1 MRIDPVQVAKFTSRD
16 VARLA
21 GVSQSTVSYVLSGKR
36 PISEATRRKVLA
48 AIEGLTYQP
57 NAGARALASQRT
69 SVVGL
74 VIPFHPSVD
83 AIAQLPFIQTIAA
96 VAREY
101 DHDVLLVTSD
111 EGPQGLGRLEGRSL
125 CDAIVM
131 MDIEAHDERVPVA
144 ASLSVPVV
152 LIGVPEDPAGLY
164 CVDLDFAA
172 AARLAV
178 DELAATGHDQLAFMG
193 YPAES
198 LHRDLNYIRRFED
211 AFAAHARAHGLP
223 YQIIEPI
230 EPDRAAAD
238 AAVEQVLANLGDGRL
253 GLVVPNSPT
262 RQHALHALSARG
274 VLAGRDISVIVL
286 CTDLAAEAMEPP
298 ATNVSP
304 EPRDVSRRAMETLF
318 WLLDPAPGPP
328 PPAIDLLEPRL
339 TRRQTV
345 MAPPRRKR
353 R

>member
-1 MRIDPVQVAKFTSRD
+1 VSKYTSKD
-16 VARLA
+16 VARIA

-74 VIPFHPSVD
+74 IIPFHPSVD
-83 AIAQLPFIQTIAA
+83 AVAQLPFIQTIAA
-96 VAREY
+96 VARQH

-111 EGPQGLGRLEGRSL
+111 EGPTGLLRLEGRTL

-131 MDIEAHDERVPVA
+131 MDIEARDERVPVA

-172 AARLAV
+172 AARLTV
-178 DELAATGHDQLAFMG
+178 DELAATGHDRLAFMG
-193 YPAES
+193 YPSES
-198 LHRDLNYIRRFED
+198 LQRDLNYVRRFQD
-211 AFAAHARAHGLP
+211 AFTGRAAEHGLP
-223 YQIIEPI
+223 YEVIEPV
-230 EPDRAAAD
+230 EPGRAAAD
-238 AAVEQVLANLGDGRL
+238 AAVEQVLASGIDGRL
-253 GLVVPNSPT
+253 GLVVPNSPA

-274 VLAGRDISVIVL
+274 VVPGRDISVIVL
-286 CTDLAAEAMEPP
+286 CTDAAAEAMEPP

-304 EPRDVSRRAMETLF
+304 EPRDVSRRALETLF
-318 WLLDPAPGPP
+318 WLLAPTPGPP
-328 PPAIDLLEPRL
+328 PQPIDLLEPRL

-345 MAPPRRKR
+345 MPPPRRKR

>member
-1 MRIDPVQVAKFTSRD
+1 MQVAKFTSKD

-21 GVSQSTVSYVLSGKR
+21 GVSQSTVSYVLTGKR

-57 NAGARALASQRT
+57 NAGTRALASQRT

-96 VAREY
+96 VAREH

-178 DELAATGHDQLAFMG
+178 DELAATGHDRVAFMG
-193 YPAES
+193 YSAES
-198 LHRDLNYIRRFED
+198 LDRDLNYIRRFED
-211 AFAAHARAHGLP
+211 ALAVHASAHGLP
-223 YQIIEPI
+223 YQIIEPG
-230 EPDRAAAD
+230 RAAAD
-238 AAVEQVLANLGDGRL
+238 AAVEQVLASLGDGRL

-262 RQHALHALSARG
+262 R
-274 VLAGRDISVIVL
+274 
-286 CTDLAAEAMEPP
+286 
-298 ATNVSP
+298 
-304 EPRDVSRRAMETLF
+304 
-318 WLLDPAPGPP
+318 
-328 PPAIDLLEPRL
+328 
-339 TRRQTV
+339 
-345 MAPPRRKR
+345 
-353 R
+353 